1 MPSRPERYE
10 IQCDGRRYEDHPDF
24 TPDLSPET
32 MAKLGVFGGAYFA
45 DDLDDNKDIPSSVL
59 KRSMGDKDKTN
70 NAFGVHSGMSREKWD
85 ERGWLTED
93 NPRGWYEWYC
103 RFDAGKRYD
112 EDKDQIKRWK
122 DFRNR
127 WSPNDRQAL
136 ENMSPGDGTRQAL
149 LHWALHP
156 WTPEMSVEASEG

>member
-1 MPSRPERYE
+1 MSTDPSDGKEKDVPSRPERYE

-93 NPRGWYEWYC
+93 NPRGWYGIVDSMPASATT
-103 RFDAGKRYD
+103 RTRTRSNAGRTFETD
-112 EDKDQIKRWK
+112 GPQR
-122 DFRNR
+122 
-127 WSPNDRQAL
+127 P
-136 ENMSPGDGTRQAL
+136 PGAGEHVT
-149 LHWALHP
+149 W
-156 WTPEMSVEASEG
+156 

>member
-70 NAFGVHSGMSREKWD
+70 NAFGVHSGRRLSR
-85 ERGWLTED
+85 
-93 NPRGWYEWYC
+93 
-103 RFDAGKRYD
+103 
-112 EDKDQIKRWK
+112 
-122 DFRNR
+122 
-127 WSPNDRQAL
+127 
-136 ENMSPGDGTRQAL
+136 
-149 LHWALHP
+149 
-156 WTPEMSVEASEG
+156 

>member
-1 MPSRPERYE
+1 VPSRPERYE